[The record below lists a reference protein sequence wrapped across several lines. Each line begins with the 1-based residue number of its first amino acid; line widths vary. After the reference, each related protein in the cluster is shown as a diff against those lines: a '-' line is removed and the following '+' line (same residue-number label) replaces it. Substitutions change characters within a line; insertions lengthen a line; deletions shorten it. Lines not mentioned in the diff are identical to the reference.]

1 MFAFV
6 FLDCVYFFLL
16 FVASMTD
23 FKKRIIP
30 NKISFLMLNIAIFKI
45 ILQWNFSKAYIFS
58 VLGGFFLPLIFI
70 GIPFF
75 INNSMG
81 AGDLKLSAFSGL
93 FLGFRLSIITLCASF
108 FSCALFAIF
117 TGIYNFALK
126 KPKTKTLP
134 FAPFLLLGS
143 LYAIISKYF
152 F

>member
-1 MFAFV
+1 MCKVVIFMFAFV

-75 INNSMG
+75 INNS
-81 AGDLKLSAFSGL
+81 
-93 FLGFRLSIITLCASF
+93 I
-108 FSCALFAIF
+108 
-117 TGIYNFALK
+117 
-126 KPKTKTLP
+126 
-134 FAPFLLLGS
+134 
-143 LYAIISKYF
+143 
-152 F
+152 